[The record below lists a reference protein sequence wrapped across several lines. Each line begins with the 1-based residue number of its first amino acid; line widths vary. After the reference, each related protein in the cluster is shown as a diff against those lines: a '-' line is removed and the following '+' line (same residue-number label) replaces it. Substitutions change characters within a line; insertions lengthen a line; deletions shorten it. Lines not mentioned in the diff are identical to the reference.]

1 MSQLYSTY
9 SIAEFVSSRT
19 EPEAFFLDVF
29 FNAHPIHNA
38 SDGKQKQKAP
48 NALVPSVIAY
58 AGGQMDFTVD
68 MGPDVSRAQSLVV
81 FIPQPPPWS

>member
-1 MSQLYSTY
+1 MFQLHAIYIY
-9 SIAEFVSSRT
+9 KIADASCSRT

-29 FNAHPIHNA
+29 FNAHPIHST
-38 SDGKQKQKAP
+38 SDGKQKQKAA

-68 MGPDVSRAQSLVV
+68 MGADVC
-81 FIPQPPPWS
+81 